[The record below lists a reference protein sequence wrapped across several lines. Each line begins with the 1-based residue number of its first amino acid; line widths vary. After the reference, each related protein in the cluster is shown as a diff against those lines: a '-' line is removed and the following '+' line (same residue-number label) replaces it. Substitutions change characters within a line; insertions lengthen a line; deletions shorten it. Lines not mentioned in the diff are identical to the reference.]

1 MLWYALA
8 LIVYMQQCT
17 VCFYTRKV
25 SLMLLLML
33 HGTFLNLKPNVVAV
47 RGPVLVL
54 LLYRLLSS
62 VILLFVKGM
71 ITFWG
76 RGHC

>member
-1 MLWYALA
+1 M
-8 LIVYMQQCT
+8 
-17 VCFYTRKV
+17 

-47 RGPVLVL
+47 RGAVLVL